1 MRDRFRL
8 GEFDPPEQVP
18 FSKIP
23 MSVIGSAEHRQL
35 SLQAEREAIV
45 LLANKGDFLPLDRS
59 KIKTIAVLGP
69 AANLFTAGGYSGRA
83 TNPVTPLA
91 GIKNRMAPATQVVYV
106 NGGDM
111 AAPRRG
117 AGGGTTAEIQTAAAA
132 AGKADIAIVYVGT
145 TLSIE
150 GEGHDRPSLG
160 LPGNQL
166 DLVKAVVAAN
176 PRTVVVEM
184 NAGPITE
191 PWMAEHVPAL
201 IEAWWGGEEGGNAI
215 ADVIFGDVNPAG
227 RMPLTVYA
235 SAQQVP
241 PQDEYDVTKGFTYMY
256 LNGKPLYPFGHGL
269 SYTTFK
275 YGGLELS
282 DSKIASTSSIT
293 ARIDVSNTGK
303 RDGDEVVQLYVHE
316 MNPSVKRPGKELRGF
331 QRIHLQPGETKT
343 VEITVPG
350 EKLAFY
356 DETIHA
362 FRVKPG
368 DFQIMIGASSED
380 IRATR
385 EFQVVE
391 K

>member
-1 MRDRFRL
+1 
-8 GEFDPPEQVP
+8 
-18 FSKIP
+18 
-23 MSVIGSAEHRQL
+23 
-35 SLQAEREAIV
+35 
-45 LLANKGDFLPLDRS
+45 
-59 KIKTIAVLGP
+59 P
-69 AANLFTAGGYSGRA
+69 A
-83 TNPVTPLA
+83 
-91 GIKNRMAPATQVVYV
+91 
-106 NGGDM
+106 
-111 AAPRRG
+111 RRG
-117 AGGGTTAEIQTAAAA
+117 AAGGATSEIQSAAAA
-132 AGKADIAIVYVGT
+132 AAKADVAIVYVGT
-145 TLSIE
+145 TLAIE
-150 GEGHDRPSLG
+150 GEGRDRPSLG

-166 DLVKAVVAAN
+166 ELVKAVVAAN

-235 SAQQVP
+235 SADQVP
-241 PQDEYDVTKGFTYMY
+241 PQDEYDVTRGFTYMY
-256 LNGKPLYPFGHGL
+256 LNGKPLFPFGHGL

-275 YGGLELS
+275 YGALELS
-282 DSKIASTSSIT
+282 DSKIASTNRIT
-293 ARIDVSNTGK
+293 ATIDITNTG
-303 RDGDEVVQLYVHE
+303 RREGDEVVQLYVHE

-331 QRIHLQPGETKT
+331 QRVHLLPGETKK
-343 VEITVPG
+343 VEMTVPG

-356 DETIHA
+356 DESIHR

-368 DFQIMIGASSED
+368 GFQIMIGASSED

-385 EFQVVE
+385 EFEVVE